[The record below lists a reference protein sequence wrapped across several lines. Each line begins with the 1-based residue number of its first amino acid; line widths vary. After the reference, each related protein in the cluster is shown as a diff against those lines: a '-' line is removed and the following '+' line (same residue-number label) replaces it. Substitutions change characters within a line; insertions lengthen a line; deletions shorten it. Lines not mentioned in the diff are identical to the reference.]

1 MQLKFASTG
10 LKLAGIRLNYLERLV
25 IGSTPW
31 KSQTPAGFPAGVEHC
46 YSTNRQLDGSGKLF
60 PLRR

>member
-46 YSTNRQLDGSGKLF
+46 YSTNRQLDGSG
-60 PLRR
+60 